1 MFRNYIKTAYRSL
14 KKNKGFTAINVLGL
28 ALGLAVCLL
37 IVFYVIDELSY
48 DRYNVKLDR
57 IYRVNNDIKFGGSDD
72 SYAVAPAPLAAV
84 LESEFP
90 DVEHAVR
97 FRQNGGLNLKKG
109 EQNIQEHHVIYAD
122 PKIFSVFTFPMINGD
137 PNTAL
142 KEPHAVVISEST
154 ANKYFGST
162 NVVGKTLVTNE
173 NTNYKIT
180 GVIKDIP
187 KQSHVQADIFISM
200 TTLDESRQTTW
211 LSNNFQTYI
220 LLKPG
225 ADIVALNRRMKQMVK
240 EHMDPQMQNVVHMSY
255 DDFEKAGNYIRMNTI
270 PLKDIHLK
278 SNLQAELG
286 QNGNIQFVY
295 IFSAIALFILL
306 IACVNFMNLSTAR
319 SANRARE
326 VGVRKV
332 LGSARKHLIAQFLA
346 ESIMVTLVATVI
358 ALITAW
364 ALLPIFN
371 QMSGKELTFTVHSLI
386 WLIPTIL
393 IIVLVIGC
401 LAGSYPAF
409 FLSGFQPIEVLKGK
423 LAAGFKGGSLRSFLV
438 VLQFSI
444 SIFLIIGT
452 LVIYNQLKYIQ
463 NKDLGYS
470 RSHVLVVKNLYA
482 LGKQAKTFKDEIKR
496 MPGVGNATMTG
507 YTPTMDYRNSNTM
520 FLTPTLDT
528 KNAMNT
534 QMWYV
539 DEDYI
544 NTLGIKMVAGRDF
557 SKQMLTDS
565 SSIIINEMAAKRLGY
580 KDPIN
585 KMLYVP
591 MDQQAKVIKG
601 YRIVGVMKDF
611 NFNSLRENVSH
622 LTLILG
628 EERGALNIRVKTSD
642 MPGFIKQVENK
653 WKEMSPNQQF
663 DYSFM
668 DQDFDATYRT
678 EQRMG
683 KIFVSFTSLAIIIAC
698 LGLFG
703 LAAYAAEQR
712 TKEIGIRKVLG
723 AGVSTIVAMLSID
736 FIKLVI
742 VSIIIAAPLAWFA
755 MQYWL
760 QGFAYRQNIQWWII
774 AVAGL
779 GAIVIAFATISFQ
792 SVKAALINPIK
803 SLRSE

>member
-1 MFRNYIKTAYRSL
+1 MFRNYIKTAFRSL

-48 DRYNVKLDR
+48 DRYNVKADR
-57 IYRVNNDIKFGGSDD
+57 IYRVNNDIKFGGTES
-72 SYAVAPAPLAAV
+72 SYAVSPAPMAAAM
-84 LESEFP
+84 ESEFP
-90 DVEHAVR
+90 EVEHAVR
-97 FRQNGGLNLKKG
+97 LRQNGSFRVKKG
-109 EQNIQEHHVIYAD
+109 DQNIQEHNVIYAD
-122 PKIFSVFTFPMINGD
+122 PAIFSVFTFPLVDGD
-137 PNTAL
+137 PVNVL
-142 KEPHAVVISEST
+142 KEPHAIVISEST

-162 NVVGKTLVTNE
+162 NVVGKAMVMDDTV
-173 NTNYKIT
+173 NYKIT
-180 GVIKDIP
+180 GVMKDLP
-187 KQSHVQADIFISM
+187 KQSHIKADFFISM
-200 TTLDESRQTTW
+200 ITLAESKEPSW
-211 LSNNFQTYI
+211 LNNNFQTYV

-225 ADIVALNRRMKQMVK
+225 ADIKTLNSKFPQLVK
-240 EHMDPQMQNVVHMSY
+240 EHMDPQLQAVVHMSY
-255 DDFEKAGNYIRMNTI
+255 DDFAKTGNYFHMSTI
-270 PLKDIHLK
+270 ALKDIHLL
-278 SNLQAELG
+278 SNRQAELG
-286 QNGNIQFVY
+286 QNGNIQFIY

-346 ESIMVTLVATVI
+346 ESIIVTMVATAL
-358 ALITAW
+358 ALIIAF
-364 ALLPIFN
+364 ALLPVFN
-371 QMSGKELTFTVHSLI
+371 QMSGKELSFTVHSLT
-386 WLIPTIL
+386 WLIPTIFI
-393 IIVLVIGC
+393 IIVVIGC

-423 LAAGFKGGSLRSFLV
+423 LAAGFKGGALRSFLV
-438 VLQFSI
+438 VFQFSI

-452 LVIYNQLKYIQ
+452 LVIYNQLKFIQ

-496 MPGVGNATMTG
+496 LPGVANATMTG
-507 YTPTMDYRNSNTM
+507 YTPTMDYRNSNSI
-520 FLTPTLDT
+520 FQTPTLDT
-528 KNAMNT
+528 KNALNT

-544 NTLGIKMVAGRDF
+544 NTLGIKMVAGRSF

-565 SSIIINEMAAKRLGY
+565 SGIILNETAAKRLGY
-580 KDPIN
+580 KDVLN
-585 KMLYVP
+585 KSLYIP
-591 MDQQAKVIKG
+591 QDQQAKIIKQ
-601 YRIVGVMKDF
+601 YHIVGVMKDF
-611 NFNSLRENVSH
+611 NFNSLRENVSQ
-622 LTLILG
+622 LTLVLG
-628 EERGALNIRVKTSD
+628 EERGALNIRVKTTN
-642 MPGFIKQVENK
+642 MPAFISQVEDK

-712 TKEIGIRKVLG
+712 NKEIGIRKVLG
-723 AGVSTIVAMLSID
+723 AGVSSIVAMLSID

-742 VSIIIAAPLAWFA
+742 ISIAIAAPLAWFI
-755 MQYWL
+755 MQKWL
-760 QGFAYRQNIQWWII
+760 QGFAYRQNIQWWI
-774 AVAGL
+774 VALAGI
-779 GAIVIAFATISFQ
+779 GAIVIAFVTISFQ
-792 SVKAALINPIK
+792 SIKAALINPVK
-803 SLRSE
+803 SLKSE

>member
-1 MFRNYIKTAYRSL
+1 MFRNYIKTAFRSL

-48 DRYNVKLDR
+48 DRYNVKADR
-57 IYRVNNDIKFGGSDD
+57 IYRVNNDIKFGGTES
-72 SYAVAPAPLAAV
+72 SYAVSPAPMAAAM
-84 LESEFP
+84 ESEFP
-90 DVEHAVR
+90 EVEHAVR
-97 FRQNGGLNLKKG
+97 LRQNGSFRVKKG
-109 EQNIQEHHVIYAD
+109 DQNIQEHNVIYAD
-122 PKIFSVFTFPMINGD
+122 PAIFSVFTFPLVDGD
-137 PNTAL
+137 PVNVL
-142 KEPHAVVISEST
+142 KEPHAIVISEST

-162 NVVGKTLVTNE
+162 NVVGKAMVMDDTV
-173 NTNYKIT
+173 NYKIT
-180 GVIKDIP
+180 GVMKDLP
-187 KQSHVQADIFISM
+187 KQSHIKADFFISM
-200 TTLDESRQTTW
+200 ITLAESKEPSW
-211 LSNNFQTYI
+211 LNNNFQTYV

-225 ADIVALNRRMKQMVK
+225 ADIKTLNSKFPQLVK
-240 EHMDPQMQNVVHMSY
+240 EHMDPQLQAVVHMSY
-255 DDFEKAGNYIRMNTI
+255 DDFAKTGNYFHMSTI
-270 PLKDIHLK
+270 ALKDIHLL
-278 SNLQAELG
+278 SNRQAELG
-286 QNGNIQFVY
+286 QNGNIQFIY

-346 ESIMVTLVATVI
+346 ESIIVTMVATAL
-358 ALITAW
+358 ALIIAF
-364 ALLPIFN
+364 ALLPVFN
-371 QMSGKELTFTVHSLI
+371 QMSGKELSFTVHSLT
-386 WLIPTIL
+386 WLIPTIFI
-393 IIVLVIGC
+393 IIVVIGC

-423 LAAGFKGGSLRSFLV
+423 LAAGFKGGALRSFLV
-438 VLQFSI
+438 VFQFSI

-452 LVIYNQLKYIQ
+452 LVIYNQLKFIQ

-496 MPGVGNATMTG
+496 LPGVANATMTG
-507 YTPTMDYRNSNTM
+507 YTPTMDYRNSNSI
-520 FLTPTLDT
+520 FQTPTLDT
-528 KNAMNT
+528 KNALNT

-544 NTLGIKMVAGRDF
+544 NTLGIKMVAGRSF

-565 SSIIINEMAAKRLGY
+565 SAIILNETAAKRLGY
-580 KDPIN
+580 KDVLN
-585 KMLYVP
+585 KSLYIP
-591 MDQQAKVIKG
+591 QDQQAKIIKQ
-601 YRIVGVMKDF
+601 YHVVGVMKDF
-611 NFNSLRENVSH
+611 NFNSLRENVSQ
-622 LTLILG
+622 LTLVLG
-628 EERGALNIRVKTSD
+628 EERGALNIRVKTSN
-642 MPGFIKQVENK
+642 MPAFISQIEDK

-712 TKEIGIRKVLG
+712 NKEIGIRKVLG
-723 AGVSTIVAMLSID
+723 AGVSSIVAMLSID

-742 VSIIIAAPLAWFA
+742 ISIAIAAPLAWFI
-755 MQYWL
+755 MQKWL
-760 QGFAYRQNIQWWII
+760 QGFAYRQNIQWWI
-774 AVAGL
+774 VALAGI
-779 GAIVIAFATISFQ
+779 GAIVIAFVTISFQ
-792 SVKAALINPIK
+792 SIKAALINPVK
-803 SLRSE
+803 SLKSE